1 MAQSVHTYDDDGSN
15 DGHDTDGSCG
25 DKTKDDEDKIIGQA
39 SGPEKPMCQTFRAGS
54 PSPPGC

>member
-39 SGPEKPMCQTFRAGS
+39 SGPEKPMC
-54 PSPPGC
+54 

>member
-1 MAQSVHTYDDDGSN
+1 MHTYDDDGSN

-39 SGPEKPMCQTFRAGS
+39 SGHKKPMSFTTRLLN
-54 PSPPGC
+54 